1 MTINLT
7 PAVVF
12 FILGMIQAAI
22 LMDDI
27 YQRKNQPKQ
36 SINHTV
42 LGDDEETTWLDDLD
56 TSPKASSKLSS
67 SKG

>member
-22 LMDDI
+22 LMDDV

-36 SINHTV
+36 SINHTI
-42 LGDDEETTWLDDLD
+42 LEDHEEPNWLDDLG